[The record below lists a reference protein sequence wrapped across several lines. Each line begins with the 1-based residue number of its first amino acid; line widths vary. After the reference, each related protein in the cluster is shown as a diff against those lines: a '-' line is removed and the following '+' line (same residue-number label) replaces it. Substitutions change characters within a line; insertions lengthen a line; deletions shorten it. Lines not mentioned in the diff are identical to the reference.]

1 MMKPDRARIALFCI
15 REVPVFGT
23 DPVSIPGVSVAYD
36 GIEAHN
42 DLLYADYIIRWK
54 SSEERFAAGCVY
66 TLTLTLPTGLSWRDA
81 SLFYPRRDGLHISGT
96 FQAQQAKFVA
106 DGFMGDEIFLIIETV
121 VDVGPASQPD
131 GADEGPELFKRLLI
145 ACPGESTLFV
155 SSEMVPLLSG
165 DDAATSVLS
174 LCVTLF
180 LGGFFFLSVTDV
192 FAYSMVIGIFSVAFA
207 LVSIRYACLFA
218 EVLIDVYKRQPFH
231 VPHSVHAAVFYTKN
245 WNANHTTTIGLTYAG
260 SSGIPYSVCYNGD
273 LNGDGAYNDLLYIP
287 TDAQVDRMRFTATAD
302 YTARQQQ
309 TNFKAWLAR
318 DGYTKGHRGEYYR
331 RNGGRKPFE
340 NHFDFHFAHRINFRI
355 GKAMRGVEFSL
366 DLVNVGNL
374 FCKAWGRTSV
384 STVYYNPVT
393 YKGGGNF
400 QFLSLIHI

>member
-106 DGFMGDEIFLIIETV
+106 DGFMGDEILLIIETV

-131 GADEGPELFKRLLI
+131 GADKGPELFKRLLI
-145 ACPGESTLFV
+145 ACPGESTPLV
-155 SSEMVPLLSG
+155 SSEVVPLLSG

-218 EVLIDVYKRQPFH
+218 EVLIRHYRFRCLVKRYPLF
-231 VPHSVHAAVFYTKN
+231 
-245 WNANHTTTIGLTYAG
+245 LLRR
-260 SSGIPYSVCYNGD
+260 
-273 LNGDGAYNDLLYIP
+273 LNSFL
-287 TDAQVDRMRFTATAD
+287 
-302 YTARQQQ
+302 
-309 TNFKAWLAR
+309 
-318 DGYTKGHRGEYYR
+318 
-331 RNGGRKPFE
+331 KP
-340 NHFDFHFAHRINFRI
+340 
-355 GKAMRGVEFSL
+355 G
-366 DLVNVGNL
+366 
-374 FCKAWGRTSV
+374 
-384 STVYYNPVT
+384 
-393 YKGGGNF
+393 
-400 QFLSLIHI
+400 